1 MCYVRNKKKKKKVAT
16 WFHLKWSV
24 SVSSFS
30 ARSFFVVLYSY
41 IHTYILSFHLHLT
54 SDSCW
59 QLLSLLQLYT
69 KNNDKFNK

>member
-16 WFHLKWSV
+16 WFHLKWL
-24 SVSSFS
+24 VSSFS

-41 IHTYILSFHLHLT
+41 ITYILSFHLHLT

-69 KNNDKFNK
+69 KNNDKFSK